1 MRFEKCN
8 NNKVTNWSTKVFD
21 FCNEINLKP
30 FLWNERDCFSIICS
44 VVDVMYNTNYY
55 EEQLKYKRTPRSA
68 IKFYKDKQVYNSL
81 LEIGFK
87 KEKDKSQVGDV
98 YYKIDENGKECTAI
112 NLYSHVLMANEKDGF
127 YTVRKKLINDNLT
140 LMRI

>member
-55 EEQLKYKRTPRSA
+55 EEQLKYKIRLFHSPLVHDYT
-68 IKFYKDKQVYNSL
+68 
-81 LEIGFK
+81 
-87 KEKDKSQVGDV
+87 
-98 YYKIDENGKECTAI
+98 
-112 NLYSHVLMANEKDGF
+112 NL
-127 YTVRKKLINDNLT
+127 
-140 LMRI
+140 